1 MSLFWTQFLCSY
13 VCSLTCGAKP
23 RLVPHISGPS
33 AATSADVTAE
43 DLVSFFFFL
52 HLLMQPHQTSFLKY
66 ISTQRASTTLEY
78 IMQPLSVNQ
87 THPKML
93 PRGKLL
99 YIFDG
104 TDTSKKII
112 KSCYNFMLP
121 KYLANIV
128 APLIHSIVTLKA
140 IWAVKKLN
148 QPRRTRCHF
157 N

>member
-13 VCSLTCGAKP
+13 VCPLTCGAKP
-23 RLVPHISGPS
+23 HLVPHVSGPS
-33 AATSADVTAE
+33 AAMSTDVTAE
-43 DLVSFFFFL
+43 DPVRFFFASA
-52 HLLMQPHQTSFLKY
+52 HATSPNIFFE
-66 ISTQRASTTLEY
+66 IHFHSTCVHHTLEY

-104 TDTSKKII
+104 TDTSKNII

-128 APLIHSIVTLKA
+128 APLIHSFVTLKA
-140 IWAVKKLN
+140 IWVVKKLN